1 MTMERPLA
9 SWSLDA
15 PLRGYQADLLAR
27 VSPADGA
34 TLHLVAPPGAGKTML
49 GLALA
54 ARNGRRALVLT
65 PTTVIRAQ
73 WTEQASRFLR
83 TSDGGAPAVADRIPG
98 AGEEPAD
105 LTVLTYQA
113 LSVVDSTTPWEAA
126 ARSRWL
132 DDLVSDGR
140 TPARADAWLSA
151 LAADNPAAYA
161 RGLRSRAATIRAR
174 IDELDDDAVAALLA
188 PGARERLDALIDAGT
203 ATIVLDECHHLRAH
217 WAVVVH
223 YLRRRLA
230 AAGTAPTLIGLTAT
244 EPSSEDRSWRR
255 YRALLGDVDAEV
267 PVPAVVRSGHLAPY
281 RPLAWFTLPT
291 PEETS
296 FLTTAGAEL
305 RHRIAQYLLAP
316 DGIDYLLGLVHGD
329 LGTSFTGVDTS
340 QRVAEAF
347 PITLQLTFIGIF
359 AAVIVSTVLGIT
371 AALYRDKWQD
381 QAIRVISIACLA
393 TPSFWLALLLIQWF
407 SDIPGGTGTF
417 PALVSEWVPFS
428 EDPGTYLN
436 QIFLPALAI
445 AVPNAGSLTRVVRTA
460 MVEELD
466 RDYVRTAIGGGIP
479 KNVVVARNVLRNALI
494 TPLTVLG
501 LRIGY
506 AMGGAVVI
514 EMIFNIK
521 GMGQLIFQ
529 GITRNDVNIVQGVSI
544 TVALAF
550 IIINI
555 VVDMLYV
562 LVNPRIRSI

>member
-1 MTMERPLA
+1 MSNLFRLIG
-9 SWSLDA
+9 
-15 PLRGYQADLLAR
+15 RR
-27 VSPADGA
+27 
-34 TLHLVAPPGAGKTML
+34 LVALPVMVLGVTLLVFVVMSFSSADPARLALGESATPDAL
-49 GLALA
+49 EQYRVAHHLNDPLFQRYWDYLVGLA
-54 ARNGRRALVLT
+54 
-65 PTTVIRAQ
+65 
-73 WTEQASRFLR
+73 
-83 TSDGGAPAVADRIPG
+83 
-98 AGEEPAD
+98 
-105 LTVLTYQA
+105 
-113 LSVVDSTTPWEAA
+113 
-126 ARSRWL
+126 
-132 DDLVSDGR
+132 
-140 TPARADAWLSA
+140 
-151 LAADNPAAYA
+151 
-161 RGLRSRAATIRAR
+161 
-174 IDELDDDAVAALLA
+174 
-188 PGARERLDALIDAGT
+188 
-203 ATIVLDECHHLRAH
+203 
-217 WAVVVH
+217 
-223 YLRRRLA
+223 
-230 AAGTAPTLIGLTAT
+230 
-244 EPSSEDRSWRR
+244 
-255 YRALLGDVDAEV
+255 
-267 PVPAVVRSGHLAPY
+267 
-281 RPLAWFTLPT
+281 
-291 PEETS
+291 
-296 FLTTAGAEL
+296 
-305 RHRIAQYLLAP
+305 
-316 DGIDYLLGLVHGD
+316 HGD

-359 AAVIVSTVLGIT
+359 AAVIVATILGII

-381 QAIRVISIACLA
+381 QVIRVISIACLA

-407 SDIPGGTGTF
+407 STVPGGTGTF
-417 PALVSEWVPFS
+417 PALVAEWVPLD
-428 EDPGTYLN
+428 EDPAAYVN

-466 RDYVRTAIGGGIP
+466 RDYVRTAIGGGVP

-550 IIINI
+550 ILINI